1 MTLRQTPCTID
12 SVPDDVESLLRQLY
26 QNLEQVELEPTDVR
40 YVPFEDHLE
49 SFGPDVIAELGRDIA
64 WSTPGSTYFLSG
76 LRGSGKST
84 QLLRL
89 QANLQSQGFAVVRLN
104 AEDYLNIRLPINV
117 TEFLFFLVGGIADQ
131 VETSGWLPDAG
142 SRIWSRLRDWVQA
155 LPRRI
160 EMQPEAKLS
169 TGADL
174 GFLQG
179 EVALKASLRADESF
193 VAQLRRF
200 LEGRLSALVA
210 EANEVVDELVDELR
224 SAWPDKAGSNWK
236 GLVVL
241 VDSLDHIRGDD
252 FDKVRRAL
260 VDVVDHQASSIQLHS
275 TRTAYIVP
283 PWLRV
288 EGAPN
293 RSLSNIKVRDR
304 DKQRFQ
310 PGYETMRTILQLRC
324 PPDTTTTDFLTED
337 VLDGLI
343 HDSGGHLRD
352 FFRLIRSA
360 TVAATADTLP
370 LPDAAIARGRQ
381 ELREGFIPLADD
393 EISYL
398 GRVATTHQVHLAEQH
413 EWETLANL
421 LDRHLV
427 LGFQN
432 GELWYDVHPIIADL
446 VTESQPSST

>member
-1 MTLRQTPCTID
+1 MKRALSSGMLRKRKRSSLCLVIDDVELVPGTLAGSGTNLVQNGDFEAFRDALPPRDYFTDEIRRQLSGVFGEQEFFSGGLTIRATVD
-12 SVPDDVESLLRQLY
+12 PEMQKAAAAALRKGLEQYDRNAGVWRGTGKVLPVEELGSEAAWRAALAKVEVPRDVESLLRQLY

-200 LEGRLSALVA
+200 LGRSRLC
-210 EANEVVDELVDELR
+210 DRR
-224 SAWPDKAGSNWK
+224 S
-236 GLVVL
+236 V
-241 VDSLDHIRGDD
+241 
-252 FDKVRRAL
+252 
-260 VDVVDHQASSIQLHS
+260 
-275 TRTAYIVP
+275 TR
-283 PWLRV
+283 L
-288 EGAPN
+288 
-293 RSLSNIKVRDR
+293 
-304 DKQRFQ
+304 
-310 PGYETMRTILQLRC
+310 
-324 PPDTTTTDFLTED
+324 
-337 VLDGLI
+337 
-343 HDSGGHLRD
+343 
-352 FFRLIRSA
+352 
-360 TVAATADTLP
+360 
-370 LPDAAIARGRQ
+370 
-381 ELREGFIPLADD
+381 LADARLAHHARA
-393 EISYL
+393 SVS
-398 GRVATTHQVHLAEQH
+398 RVATLLARSAGELAGLDAGDEGLAWLAQAQAEQLPQPGP
-413 EWETLANL
+413 TA
-421 LDRHLV
+421 
-427 LGFQN
+427 LGPGPGSHRIGQPDE
-432 GELWYDVHPIIADL
+432 G
-446 VTESQPSST
+446 VTDG